1 MLIYCLLIRVSCA
14 PFTGMFFPNPLQMYD
29 KLIVDSIS
37 LFLPTIIKELGYTAS
52 TAQLLTIPI
61 YITAAV
67 LAVAVAWFSD
77 RQGQRSPFI
86 LVCMSAIGIGFLI
99 CITASGRGLPG
110 LVYAGVFIAVCG
122 IYPAFPGNVT
132 WLSNNLAG
140 SYKRSAGMAIQIGVG
155 NLGGGEFPFGG
166 FRLGFTLNRNVA
178 MASNFYRKNDSP
190 EYLLGHGLE
199 LAFVVV
205 GTIAVLGMR
214 FNYKR
219 INKKRDAVPL
229 EHYADGDMS
238 RLGDRAPTFR
248 YVL

>member
-1 MLIYCLLIRVSCA
+1 
-14 PFTGMFFPNPLQMYD
+14 MFR
-29 KLIVDSIS
+29 KLTANSIS
-37 LFLPTIIKELGYTAS
+37 LFLPTIIKELGYTSS

-86 LVCMSAIGIGFLI
+86 LACMSAIGIGFLI
-99 CITASGRGLPG
+99 CIIASGRGLPG

-132 WLSNNLAG
+132 WLSNNLSG

-155 NLGGGEFPFGG
+155 NLGGGKSLSSQCWSTASLTGN
-166 FRLGFTLNRNVA
+166 LA
-178 MASNFYRKNDSP
+178 MASNFYRKTDSP
-190 EYLLGHGLE
+190 KYLLGHGLE
-199 LAFVVV
+199 LAFLVS
-205 GTIAVLGMR
+205 GMIAVLAMR
-214 FNYKR
+214 FNYRR
-219 INKKRDAVPL
+219 INKKRDAIPL
-229 EHYADGDMS
+229 ENYANKDMS
-238 RLGDRAPTFR
+238 SLGDRAPTFR